1 MKRCSLCGGR
11 LDLNKRC
18 TLCGLDN
25 TQNDEQY
32 KHLVN
37 QSDCEHGPLTH
48 VHTEPEKANTQEES
62 VLAKVI
68 SVIVVLFTIISFVFK
83 VVSEFF

>member
-18 TLCGLDN
+18 TFCGLDN

-32 KHLVN
+32 KHLLN
-37 QSDCEHGPLTH
+37 QSNCKHEPLTH
-48 VHTEPEKANTQEES
+48 VHTESANQDAKEEN
-62 VLAKVI
+62 LMTKI
-68 SVIVVLFTIISFVFK
+68 FSFVFELL
-83 VVSEFF
+83 SEIL